1 MHKFEVPV
9 ELAERIATRRGRPHA
24 FEAIE
29 PARTALLVID
39 MQRTF
44 MDPGAPSEVPVAR
57 EIVPNINRLARALR
71 EAGGIVAFSVA
82 TFPRVAAG
90 GWNSFFDHMVSPE
103 VAAAI
108 LEGLAPG
115 APGRALWPE
124 LEVEPEDIQFDKA
137 RYSAFARYGSE
148 IEKAL
153 VARNIDTVIV
163 VGTMTNLCCDSTAR
177 DAMQLGYKTI
187 MVSDANAARSDAEHQ
202 AALLTFMASF
212 GDVRTTDDML
222 RLIREGAARAGKP
235 EASAAE

>member
-1 MHKFEVPV
+1 MHKFEVPS
-9 ELAERIATRRGRPHA
+9 ELAERIAARRGRTHA
-24 FEAIE
+24 FETIE

-57 EIVPNINRLARALR
+57 ETVPNINRLARALR
-71 EAGGIVAFSVA
+71 DAGGLVAFSVA
-82 TFPRVAAG
+82 TFPRVPAG

-103 VAAAI
+103 VAEAI

-124 LEVEPEDIQFDKA
+124 LDVQPEDIRFDKA
-137 RYSAFARYGSE
+137 RYSAFSRHGSE
-148 IEKAL
+148 IEKDL
-153 VARNIDTVIV
+153 IARAIDTVIV

-212 GDVRTTDDML
+212 GDVRTTDDTL
-222 RLIREGAARAGKP
+222 RLIREGAEGNRESK
-235 EASAAE
+235 ASAAE